1 MIDNTYN
8 SQVPMAEAH
17 GFTWQIWTPEMTDG
31 QVLQFLG
38 QWLVLTA
45 LLYLFVLFGLALHQV
60 SDRALLMHRAPA
72 LGAIDPQ
79 ATEPAAP
86 ASQRTATQRT
96 ARVFDQCDE
105 DDLFIWGDVL
115 R

>member
-1 MIDNTYN
+1 MIDNAYN
-8 SQVPMAEAH
+8 SQVPMAQTQ

-45 LLYLFVLFGLALHQV
+45 LVYLLVLFGLALHHV

-72 LGAIDPQ
+72 LGAIGPRT
-79 ATEPAAP
+79 AVARTA
-86 ASQRTATQRT
+86 QRVATQRST
-96 ARVFDQCDE
+96 RVFDQCDE